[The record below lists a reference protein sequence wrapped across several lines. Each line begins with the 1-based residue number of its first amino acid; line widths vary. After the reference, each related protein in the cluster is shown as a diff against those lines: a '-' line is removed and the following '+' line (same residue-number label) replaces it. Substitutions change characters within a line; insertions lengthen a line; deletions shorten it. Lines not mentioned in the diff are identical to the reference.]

1 MYHWFKEYAE
11 GMVVNGELET
21 LELMGQ
27 EGELR
32 LQMGGASYLKVKA
45 TYSDGTSRMVTA
57 EAVVSSSNTSVLKV
71 ERTGKLVAMAP
82 GEAIVSVSYQSAT
95 GVSKQL
101 SLEVTVISPFSLTT
115 DVFNPSIWENG
126 TFDEATRTLVTG
138 QYGFGGWQY
147 TDGLDLSGYKTLT
160 VELGNDNES
169 NVSFRLFDKTSYWTK
184 PATYDFGSSRKVV
197 IELNRMVDENGVK
210 IDPSHLYII
219 GFWSMGGKPIVIAN
233 ITLAD

>member
-11 GMVVNGELET
+11 GTTVNGELEK

-27 EGELR
+27 EGELS
-32 LQMGGASYLKVKA
+32 LQMGGISYLKVKA
-45 TYSDGTSRMVTA
+45 AYSDGTSRMVTA
-57 EAVVSSSNTSVLKV
+57 EATVSSSNTSVLKV
-71 ERTGKLVAMAP
+71 KRAGKLVAVAP
-82 GEAIVSVSYQSAT
+82 GKATVIVTYQSAT

-101 SLEVTVISPFSLTT
+101 SLKVTVISPFSLTA

-126 TFDEATRTLVTG
+126 TFDEATCTLVTG
-138 QYGFGGWQY
+138 KYGFGGWQY
-147 TDGLDLSGYKTLT
+147 ADGLDLSGYKTLT
-160 VELGNDNES
+160 IELGNDNES
-169 NVSFRLFDKTSYWTK
+169 SVSFRLFDKTSYWTK

-197 IELNRMVDENGVK
+197 VELNKMIDEDGVK

-233 ITLAD
+233 IALTD

>member
-1 MYHWFKEYAE
+1 M
-11 GMVVNGELET
+11 
-21 LELMGQ
+21 
-27 EGELR
+27 
-32 LQMGGASYLKVKA
+32 
-45 TYSDGTSRMVTA
+45 
-57 EAVVSSSNTSVLKV
+57 
-71 ERTGKLVAMAP
+71 
-82 GEAIVSVSYQSAT
+82 
-95 GVSKQL
+95 
-101 SLEVTVISPFSLTT
+101 TT

-219 GFWSMGGKPIVIAN
+219 GFWSMGGKSIVIAN

>member
-1 MYHWFKEYAE
+1 M
-11 GMVVNGELET
+11 
-21 LELMGQ
+21 
-27 EGELR
+27 
-32 LQMGGASYLKVKA
+32 
-45 TYSDGTSRMVTA
+45 A

-71 ERTGKLVAMAP
+71 ERAGKLVAMAP

-126 TFDEATRTLVTG
+126 TFDEVTRTLVTG